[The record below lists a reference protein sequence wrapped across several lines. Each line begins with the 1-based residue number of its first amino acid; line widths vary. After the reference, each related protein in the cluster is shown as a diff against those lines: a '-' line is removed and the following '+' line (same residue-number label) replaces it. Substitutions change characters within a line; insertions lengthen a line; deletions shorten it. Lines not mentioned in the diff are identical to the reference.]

1 MTKVTLLTLLIQSDY
16 YLSCLCSDAR
26 KEKEKANVEVIEDP
40 EEENLVDDQGNL
52 INIIDTE

>member
-1 MTKVTLLTLLIQSDY
+1 MYLTPGL
-16 YLSCLCSDAR
+16 
-26 KEKEKANVEVIEDP
+26 KEKVNEFQEVEVIEDP